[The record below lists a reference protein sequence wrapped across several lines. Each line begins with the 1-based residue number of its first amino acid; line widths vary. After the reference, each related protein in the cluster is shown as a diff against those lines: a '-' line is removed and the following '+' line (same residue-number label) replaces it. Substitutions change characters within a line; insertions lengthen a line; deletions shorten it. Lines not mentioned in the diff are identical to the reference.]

1 MAAFKE
7 ILAKTAGSSL
17 DLGQT
22 VIFFIKKYF
31 ALIVAARQDRTTGVH
46 GL

>member
-7 ILAKTAGSSL
+7 ILAKTTESSL

-22 VIFFIKKYF
+22 GVFLTNFF
-31 ALIVAARQDRTTGVH
+31 
-46 GL
+46 